1 MIKVCYAGLVDV
13 KGVTRYAQDGR
24 EIYIVARW
32 CEHRHA
38 ARITS
43 LDRQILVH
51 RRQTSHECTG
61 GVVPAAFAYI
71 REGMGNSSLVMHLPE
86 PEGRVTAYRCV
97 MLIHVDSQT
106 TVVEMPNG
114 GVKMVNEGAVCC
126 LSQDLGLDEGPDG
139 KTFDVV
145 YFHEKTDFKYILNGD
160 DAIIVVTDVLREEG
174 KRPVLVIDHMKK
186 VTGMDVVAV
195 RSAAKEV
202 FRTLWE
208 KPDLHAQ
215 LKPEELTDPECAKR
229 TQRLMQTLASP
240 MCKRAKKNDSGA

>member
-1 MIKVCYAGLVDV
+1 MVDV

-24 EIYIVARW
+24 EIYIVAYW
-32 CEHRHA
+32 CEHNYA
-38 ARITS
+38 ARINS

-51 RRQTSHECTG
+51 RKQTSHECTG
-61 GVVPAAFAYI
+61 GVIPAAFAYI

-86 PEGRVTAYRCV
+86 PEGQVTAYRFL
-97 MLIHVDSQT
+97 MLIHVESQT
-106 TVVEMPNG
+106 TVVEMASG

-126 LSQDLGLDEGPDG
+126 LSQELGLDDGPDG
-139 KTFDVV
+139 KAFDVV